1 MRMVDLRPKL
11 IGLCF
16 AILTDFQNA
25 HCSLAK
31 AFARN
36 SPAQA
41 LLSKK

>member
-1 MRMVDLRPKL
+1 MRMVDLRPGL

-16 AILTDFQNA
+16 AILTDLQNA

-36 SPAQA
+36 SQAQA
-41 LLSKK
+41 LLPKE